1 MIDSSS
7 YLLNPTIGT
16 NNINTTNVNNIS
28 YFWKF
33 LLLIGIYYLLPSL
46 QFVFFQSSDSNVQCY
61 YNFKCKHIVGN
72 IPSFNNFISN
82 ILYIFYGLLFLIIIS
97 FYGKRDEGISS
108 LGINRNNDLFRSLGL
123 TLILEGVCSALYHI
137 CPSKLNFQFDTTF
150 MFVGTTLMF
159 ITMFS
164 KRHPPPSPIKT
175 YSFLSLVVLIN
186 ILPLSGITDGI
197 DMWFWILTLLFISY
211 IMIFGSIYIYY
222 GKEYDID
229 IKSFILLKNSIC
241 NIHQKDIPKIF
252 LIVAINAFTIGMLI
266 YAFIEKPYFT
276 TWMLAIFIINMSIY
290 FNYYIINKLKNKEY
304 ISPIFW
310 IFLVLDIFI
319 LSMAIYFFMDSVTD
333 ITLSIEDSNKL
344 NKPCVL
350 LNYFDYHDIWHIL
363 SATGLFIFMN
373 LVYFLDSN
381 LDDKV
386 YEELAV
392 F

>member
-1 MIDSSS
+1 MVNSSS
-7 YLLNPTIGT
+7 NLLSIRSNVINPA
-16 NNINTTNVNNIS
+16 S
-28 YFWKF
+28 YYWKF

-61 YNFKCKHIVGN
+61 YNFKCKHQVGT

-82 ILYIFYGLLFLIIIS
+82 IFYIFYGLIFLITIS
-97 FYGKRDEGISS
+97 LYSQKYDGITNYGIHK
-108 LGINRNNDLFRSLGL
+108 NNDLFRALGL

-164 KRHPPPSPIKT
+164 KRHPIPSPIKT
-175 YSFLSLVVLIN
+175 YTFLSLVVFIN

-197 DMWFWILTLLFISY
+197 DMWFWVVTLLFISY

-229 IKSFILLKNSIC
+229 IQSLRLLRNSIC
-241 NIHQKDIPKIF
+241 NIHPKDIPK
-252 LIVAINAFTIGMLI
+252 LILIIAVNSFTLGMLI

-276 TWMLAIFIINMSIY
+276 TWMLAVFIINMSIY
-290 FNYYIINKLKNKEY
+290 FSYYIINKLKSKEP
-304 ISPIFW
+304 ISKLFW
-310 IFLVLDIFI
+310 VFLLADIVI
-319 LSMAIYFFMDSVTD
+319 LSTAIYYFLDSVTD
-333 ITLSIEDSNKL
+333 TSKSIEDSDKL

-350 LNYFDYHDIWHIL
+350 FGYFDYHDIWHIL
-363 SATGLFIFMN
+363 SATGLYIFMN
-373 LVYFLDSN
+373 LVYFLDNN
-381 LDDKV
+381 LDTMLQ
-386 YEELAV
+386 EELAI